1 MISTTITNGGIAL
14 GASSD
19 AAACRVRVDA
29 AVKTAATTA
38 VMAGANTFA
47 DHRITAEL
55 RVSSFSGG
63 YVWLRPAALDVFVPT
78 TPGHP
83 TWSPPT

>member
-14 GASSD
+14 GTSGD

-29 AVKTAATTA
+29 PVMTGRTAGLNKSAER
-38 VMAGANTFA
+38 
-47 DHRITAEL
+47 RITAEL
-55 RVSSFSGG
+55 RASSFSGG
-63 YVWLRPAALDVFVPT
+63 HVWLRPAALDVFVPT
-78 TPGHP
+78 TPGLP